1 MFAGAL
7 IQSRVWLTPAAM
19 ATAAATASLAS
30 GFVEGETSVT
40 RRRSSDGSLPILV
53 YVYAPSRAP
62 AAAPLMTSGSTRS
75 RLTTTWSGEAGSS
88 RARAL
93 TPLPTAR
100 RTCSGVTSTSPRPTT
115 TRRTPAVGR
124 TTVLP
129 DFVFAPRSRATASGD
144 VPQRLVRSFSRE
156 EGRST
161 RAGVPDTCERPT
173 MTASASRGTDFDRD
187 TETTN
192 ITFRVVTGRRAPP
205 RHTIASAIGSGWPRT
220 GLDHA

>member
-1 MFAGAL
+1 MFAGVL

-19 ATAAATASLAS
+19 ATAAATASFAS

-53 YVYAPSRAP
+53 YVYAPSSAP
-62 AAAPLMTSGSTRS
+62 SAAPLMTSGSTRS
-75 RLTTTWSGEAGSS
+75 RLTTTWSGEAGSR

-100 RTCSGVTSTSPRPTT
+100 RTCSGVTSTSPRPT
-115 TRRTPAVGR
+115 
-124 TTVLP
+124 
-129 DFVFAPRSRATASGD
+129 
-144 VPQRLVRSFSRE
+144 
-156 EGRST
+156 
-161 RAGVPDTCERPT
+161 

-192 ITFRVVTGRRAPP
+192 ITFRACHRAPRP
-205 RHTIASAIGSGWPRT
+205 AGPQYRVGYRLGLART